1 MSSYNNDIGRSAEQ
15 YFNNPGPY
23 LARVVSHGDG
33 KYMGALQVE
42 LLNDVGRNLNAT
54 GSILQV
60 KYLSPF
66 YGVTGTQF
74 LTENNDYDGTQKSY
88 GMWMVPPDVGTTVMV
103 IFVNGNAAQGYWIG
117 CVQDEYMNFMIPG
130 LAATETTHPPS
141 GKRKVVAEFNK
152 KINKLEHADQTQ
164 VPKPIHPFQ
173 QILEDQGLAEDDVRG
188 ITTSS
193 ARREVPSTVFGIST
207 PGPVDRKPGAPTGVV
222 GKRESKISN
231 AFISRLGGTTFVMD
245 DGDDNFLRKTT
256 AGDFPGKPGGP
267 PEYASVENGENGI
280 PDIPHNELVRI
291 RTRTGHQIL
300 LHNSEDLIYIAN
312 ARGTAWIEL
321 SSNGKID
328 IYAKDSVSIRTKK
341 DFNFFADEN
350 ISMECLKDFKLKVG
364 GSIGIEAGGDYS
376 LLTENSNI
384 QVNGTQN
391 ITVTSDY
398 KLTIGGGKNEAISTN
413 FKVDVGGNSYIT
425 TATSMNIRS
434 EANLFSSSSTTEIAG
449 GDSINIA
456 AGTINLNGPA
466 GAAAASPA
474 AAEIAE
480 QGTPLPLT
488 DQGSVVARIPDHEPW
503 AGHENLHNT
512 EQKYS
517 TATDTFKKI
526 GK

>member
-1 MSSYNNDIGRSAEQ
+1 MATYNNDIGRSTER
-15 YFNNPGPY
+15 YLNNPGPY
-23 LARVVSHGDG
+23 LARVISHGDG
-33 KYMGALQVE
+33 KYMGSLQVE
-42 LLNDVGRNLNAT
+42 LLNDVGRDLNAT

-66 YGVTGTQF
+66 YGVTGSQF
-74 LTENNDYDGTQKSY
+74 VTGNNDYAGTQKSY

-103 IFVNGNAAQGYWIG
+103 IFVNGDAAQGYWIG
-117 CVQDEYMNFMIPG
+117 CVQDEYMNFMVPG
-130 LAATETTHPPS
+130 LAATETTQPPGS
-141 GKRKVVAEFNK
+141 KRKVVAEFNK
-152 KINKLEHADQTQ
+152 KTNELKYSDQTQ
-164 VPKPIHPFQ
+164 VPKPVHPFQ
-173 QILEDQGLAEDDVRG
+173 QVLESQGLAEDDVRG

-207 PGPVDRKPGAPTGVV
+207 PGPVDRKPGAPTGKV
-222 GKRESKISN
+222 GKRESQFET
-231 AFISRLGGTTFVMD
+231 FISRLGGTTFVMD
-245 DGDDNFLRKTT
+245 DGDDNFLRKTH
-256 AGDFPGKPGGP
+256 AKDGP
-267 PEYASVENGENGI
+267 PVYASVENGENGI

-312 ARGTAWIEL
+312 SRGTAWIEL

-328 IYAKDSVSIRTKK
+328 VYAEDSVSIRTMK
-341 DFNFFADEN
+341 DFNFFADN
-350 ISMECLKDFKLKVG
+350 DINMECLGNFALKVG
-364 GSIGIEAGGDYS
+364 GTIGIEAGRDYS

-449 GDSINIA
+449 GDAINIA

-480 QGTPLPLT
+480 QGTPLPLN
-488 DQGSVVARIPDHEPW
+488 DQGSVVARIPNREPW
-503 AGHENLHNT
+503 DGHENLHGSP
-512 EQKYS
+512 QSYS
-517 TATDTFKKI
+517 TATDTFKKV

>member
-1 MSSYNNDIGRSAEQ
+1 MASYNNDIGRSSEQ
-15 YFNNPGPY
+15 YSNSPGPY

-42 LLNDVGRNLNAT
+42 LLNDVGRNLNVT

-66 YGVTGTQF
+66 YGVTGSQF
-74 LTENNDYDGTQKSY
+74 VTDNNDYNGTQKSY

-103 IFVNGNAAQGYWIG
+103 IFVNGDAAQGYWIG

-130 LAATETTHPPS
+130 LAATETTQPPGS
-141 GKRKVVAEFNK
+141 KRKVVAEFNK
-152 KINKLEHADQTQ
+152 KTNKLVHADQTQ
-164 VPKPIHPFQ
+164 VPKPVHPFQ
-173 QILEDQGLAEDDVRG
+173 QVLESQGLADDDVRG

-207 PGPVDRKPGAPTGVV
+207 PGPVDRKPGAPTGKV
-222 GKRESKISN
+222 GKRESRIDS

-245 DGDDNFLRKTT
+245 DGDDNFLRKTH
-256 AGDFPGKPGGP
+256 AKDGP
-267 PEYASVENGENGI
+267 PVYASVENGENGI
-280 PDIPHNELVRI
+280 TDIPHNELVRI

-328 IYAKDSVSIRTKK
+328 IYAEDSVSIRTKK

-384 QVNGTQN
+384 QVNGEQN

-398 KLTIGGGKNEAISTN
+398 KLTIGGGKNEAIATN
-413 FKVDVGGNSYIT
+413 LKVDVGANT
-425 TATSMNIRS
+425 FLTSTGAMNIRS
-434 EANLFSSSSTTEIAG
+434 ETNFFSSSATTEIAG
-449 GDSINIA
+449 GDAINLAASKINI
-456 AGTINLNGPA
+456 NGPA
-466 GAAAASPA
+466 GALPASPA

-480 QGTPLPLT
+480 QGTLLPLT
-488 DQGSVVARIPDHEPW
+488 EGSVVARIPDREPW
-503 AGHENLHNT
+503 PGHENLHNT

>member
-1 MSSYNNDIGRSAEQ
+1 MSYNNDIGRSTEE
-15 YFNNPGPY
+15 YSNNSGPY

-33 KYMGALQVE
+33 KYMGSLQVE
-42 LLNDVGRNLNAT
+42 LLNDVGRNLNVT

-66 YGVTGTQF
+66 YGVTGSQF
-74 LTENNDYDGTQKSY
+74 VTDNNDYAGTQKSY
-88 GMWMVPPDVGTTVMV
+88 GFWMVPPDVGTTVMV

-141 GKRKVVAEFNK
+141 GKRQVVTEFNK

-173 QILEDQGLAEDDVRG
+173 QVLESQGLAGDDVRG

-207 PGPVDRKPGAPTGVV
+207 PGPVDRKLGAPTGKI
-222 GKRESKISN
+222 GKRESQLTD

-245 DGDDNFLRKTT
+245 DGDDNFLRKEH
-256 AGDFPGKPGGP
+256 AKDGP
-267 PEYASVENGENGI
+267 PLYASVENGENGI
-280 PDIPHNELVRI
+280 RDIPHNELVRI

-321 SSNGKID
+321 TSNGKID
-328 IYAKDSVSIRTKK
+328 IYAEDSVSIRTKK

-350 ISMECLKDFKLKVG
+350 INMECLGDFALRVG
-364 GSIGIEAGGDYS
+364 GKLAMEAGKDYS
-376 LLTENSNI
+376 LLTESSNI
-384 QVNGTQN
+384 QVNGEQN

-413 FKVDVGGNSYIT
+413 FKVDVGASTYIT
-425 TATSMNIRS
+425 STSAMNIRS
-434 EANLFSSSSTTEIAG
+434 EANFISSSATTDIAG
-449 GDSINIA
+449 GN
-456 AGTINLNGPA
+456 TINLAAGKININGPA
-466 GAAAASPA
+466 GAVPAGAA

-488 DQGSVVARIPDHEPW
+488 EDSIVTRIPDREPW
-503 AGHENLHNT
+503 AGHENLHGSA
-512 EQKYS
+512 QGYS

>member
-1 MSSYNNDIGRSAEQ
+1 
-15 YFNNPGPY
+15 
-23 LARVVSHGDG
+23 
-33 KYMGALQVE
+33 MGALQVE
-42 LLNDVGRNLNAT
+42 LLNDVGRNLNVT

-66 YGVTGTQF
+66 YGVTGSQF
-74 LTENNDYDGTQKSY
+74 VTDNNDYNGTQKSY

-103 IFVNGNAAQGYWIG
+103 IFVNGDAAQGYWIG

-130 LAATETTHPPS
+130 LAATETTQPPS

-152 KINKLEHADQTQ
+152 KTNKLVHSDQTQ
-164 VPKPIHPFQ
+164 VPKPVHPFQ
-173 QILEDQGLAEDDVRG
+173 QVLESQGLADDDVRG

-193 ARREVPSTVFGIST
+193 ARREIPSSVFGIST
-207 PGPVDRKPGAPTGVV
+207 PGPVDRKPGAPTGKV
-222 GKRESKISN
+222 GKRESLIESS
-231 AFISRLGGTTFVMD
+231 FISRLGGTTFVMD
-245 DGDDNFLRKTT
+245 DGDDNFLRKTH
-256 AGDFPGKPGGP
+256 AKDGP
-267 PEYASVENGENGI
+267 PVYASVENGENGI
-280 PDIPHNELVRI
+280 TDIPHNELVRI

-328 IYAKDSVSIRTKK
+328 IYAEDSVSIRTKK
-341 DFNFFADEN
+341 DFNFFADGN

-384 QVNGTQN
+384 QVNGEQN

-398 KLTIGGGKNEAISTN
+398 KLTIGGGKNEAIATDL
-413 FKVDVGGNSYIT
+413 KVDVGAGSYF
-425 TATSMNIRS
+425 TSTNAMNIRS
-434 EANLFSSSSTTEIAG
+434 EANFISSSTSTNIAG
-449 GDSINIA
+449 GSEVNIA
-456 AGTINLNGPA
+456 AGKINLNGPA
-466 GAAAASPA
+466 GAPPASAAG
-474 AAEIAE
+474 AEIAE

-488 DQGSVVARIPDHEPW
+488 EGSVVARIPDREPW
-503 AGHENLHNT
+503 AGHENLHGSA
-512 EQKYS
+512 QSYS